1 MDIHGSLQL
10 LNSDHV
16 RERDKVLPRGV
27 LVCGVWNGF
36 LLGRVRSQ
44 AVPCR
49 FCGAPDND
57 GHLFWDCPFPPLVEI
72 CEHPEFHDLM
82 EMDKSHWPRCLL
94 WQGWLPLL
102 SGANGGFPWAED
114 LAESAAHQLECAL
127 GSYTSGLLSE
137 WQLPVEF
144 DAESAAR
151 RVPDGPDVWTDA
163 SLVQDKVS
171 GTCSSGS
178 RFFSYL
184 PGRLWA
190 GRRWGPLADGVDGG
204 RANGSCPSYCFC
216 SWLSA
221 DC

>member
-1 MDIHGSLQL
+1 M
-10 LNSDHV
+10 
-16 RERDKVLPRGV
+16 
-27 LVCGVWNGF
+27 
-36 LLGRVRSQ
+36 
-44 AVPCR
+44 A
-49 FCGAPDND
+49 
-57 GHLFWDCPFPPLVEI
+57 
-72 CEHPEFHDLM
+72 
-82 EMDKSHWPRCLL
+82 RCLL

-102 SGANGGFPWAED
+102 SGANGGSPWAED

-151 RVPDGPDVWTDA
+151 RVPDEPDVWTDG

-204 RANGSCPSYCFC
+204 RANGSCPGHCFVPG
-216 SWLSA
+216 SLQTV
-221 DC
+221 